1 VLRRGAK
8 PADQVDKKAYNST
21 AQTVDNSNPL
31 LGTICSFSNN
41 LQLSTVTRSD
51 PGFSLRAKGF

>member
-1 VLRRGAK
+1 MRTRISQHRLDRVEVLSLVLRRGAK

-31 LGTICSFSNN
+31 LGTICSFF
-41 LQLSTVTRSD
+41 LYPQ
-51 PGFSLRAKGF
+51 